1 MKYMKGLI
9 IFTAILL
16 FLITLAFRYPYSSEL
31 STKVEYIK
39 DFTLKDYNGYEHS
52 LSDYKNAKSIVM
64 IFVSTQCP
72 VSNAYNQ
79 RMEALFED
87 YHEKNVAFL
96 GINSNKSEDVNEIR
110 KHAAE
115 NDLKFPILKD
125 EKNIIAD
132 KFKASF
138 TPEVFV
144 LSGDFE
150 ILYHG
155 RIDNSRRESDVK
167 TMDLRNALDEILSGK
182 KVSDPETKAFGCS
195 IKRI

>member
-52 LSDYKNAKSIVM
+52 LSDYKNSNSIVM

-79 RMEALFED
+79 RMQALFED

-96 GINSNKSEDVNEIR
+96 GINSNKSEDVKEIR

-115 NDLKFPILKD
+115 NDLKFTILKD

-167 TMDLRNALDEILSGK
+167 TMDLRNALDEILLGK